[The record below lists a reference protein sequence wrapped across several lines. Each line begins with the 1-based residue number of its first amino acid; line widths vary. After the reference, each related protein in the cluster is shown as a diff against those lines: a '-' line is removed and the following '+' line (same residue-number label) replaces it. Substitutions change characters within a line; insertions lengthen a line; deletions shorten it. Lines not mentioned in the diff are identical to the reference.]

1 MHSRARLHVGQVI
14 DTLHAF
20 DVFLIVRFPC
30 EFSDIAFL
38 PYAAPKVFW
47 EIPSGPVEERVLH
60 LFEINANPNGTD
72 GGGNSRFQL

>member
-1 MHSRARLHVGQVI
+1 MHVDQVT
-14 DTLHAF
+14 DTMHAF

-47 EIPSGPVEERVLH
+47 EIPSGPVEERLLH
-60 LFEINANPNGTD
+60 LLESVQIPIAQMEEATPCFSFN
-72 GGGNSRFQL
+72 